1 MSLSGLPGRVRLSR
15 PAESASPF
23 APSAVFQSSHGLSRV
38 ANGVSQPPPP
48 RSATTLLPSQ
58 AVKALDRQRHNMVA
72 YEYLCRLAEARD
84 WLESNI
90 TTRRED
96 APPLWGEEIGEFEGS
111 LKNGYALAHLARS
124 LGSEKCQGPIY
135 TVSSLAF

>member
-1 MSLSGLPGRVRLSR
+1 M
-15 PAESASPF
+15 
-23 APSAVFQSSHGLSRV
+23 
-38 ANGVSQPPPP
+38 
-48 RSATTLLPSQ
+48 TTLLPSQ

-84 WLESNI
+84 WLENNI

-96 APPLWGEEIGEFEGS
+96 APPLWGEEIGEFEQS
-111 LKNGYALAHLARS
+111 LRNGYALAHLRSLTHLARS

-135 TVSSLAF
+135 TVSSSFRLL